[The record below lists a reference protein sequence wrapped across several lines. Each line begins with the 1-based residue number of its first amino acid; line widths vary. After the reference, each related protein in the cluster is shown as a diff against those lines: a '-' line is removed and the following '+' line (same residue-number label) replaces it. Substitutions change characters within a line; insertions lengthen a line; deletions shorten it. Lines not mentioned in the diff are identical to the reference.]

1 MQYTV
6 YTNYSHLNL
15 FVKLSRK
22 LKYFRLYNYATIP
35 ISIPLTCTTL
45 QRHEKLSDT
54 TYISFSYIKYGLRA
68 GTKAI
73 RYSVNRALYNEK
85 SERNE
90 ILF

>member
-15 FVKLSRK
+15 FVKLSLK
-22 LKYFRLYNYATIP
+22 LKYFRLYYYATIP
-35 ISIPLTCTTL
+35 ISNRLTLCFK
-45 QRHEKLSDT
+45 RHEKLSDT
-54 TYISFSYIKYGLRA
+54 TYVSFSYIKYGLRA

>member
-15 FVKLSRK
+15 FVKLSRQ
-22 LKYFRLYNYATIP
+22 LKYFRLFNCANIP
-35 ISIPLTCTTL
+35 IPLT
-45 QRHEKLSDT
+45 QRCKRYEKLSDT
-54 TYISFSYIKYGLRA
+54 TYVSFSYIKYGLRA